1 MVQFSEI
8 IMKTTRKKDSFAQKT
23 GIMGKKTA
31 RANNNFLLGSLVL
44 IVLVMVTVVIFL
56 FWAFRLDL
64 KKENS
69 YSGRYEIVLDGSTSG
84 TPLSVYVND
93 SLLFSGTPGA
103 RLTLSVNRFAQ
114 ESSLL
119 VVDGATDRV
128 TVHELPEESARVTVS
143 RKDDGFAF
151 NTQSR

>member
-69 YSGRYEIVLDGSTSG
+69 FSGRYEIVLDGSTSG

-151 NTQSR
+151 DTQSR

>member
-1 MVQFSEI
+1 
-8 IMKTTRKKDSFAQKT
+8 
-23 GIMGKKTA
+23 MGKKTA

-64 KKENS
+64 KKDNGF
-69 YSGRYEIVLDGSTSG
+69 SGRYEIVLDRTTSG
-84 TPLSVYVND
+84 APLSVYVND

-103 RLTLSVNRFAQ
+103 QLTLNVNRFAE

-119 VVDGATDRV
+119 VVDGTTDLV
-128 TVHELPEESARVTVS
+128 TVHELPAESSRVTVS
-143 RKDDGFAF
+143 RNKEGFAF
-151 NTQSR
+151 ETEAQ

>member
-1 MVQFSEI
+1 
-8 IMKTTRKKDSFAQKT
+8 
-23 GIMGKKTA
+23 MGKKTA
-31 RANNNFLLGSLVL
+31 RANNNFLIGSLVL
-44 IVLVMVTVVIFL
+44 IVIVMVTVVIFL

-64 KKENS
+64 SKES
-69 YSGRYEIVLDGSTSG
+69 SFSGRYEIVLDGSTSG

-103 RLTLSVNRFAQ
+103 RLTLSVDRFAQ

-119 VVDGATDRV
+119 MVDGATDIV

-143 RKDDGFAF
+143 KNASGFLF
-151 NTQSR
+151 ETESR

>member
-1 MVQFSEI
+1 
-8 IMKTTRKKDSFAQKT
+8 
-23 GIMGKKTA
+23 MGKKTA

-64 KKENS
+64 KKDNGFR
-69 YSGRYEIVLDGSTSG
+69 GRYEIVLDRTTSG
-84 TPLSVYVND
+84 APLSVYVND

-103 RLTLSVNRFAQ
+103 QLTLSVNRFAE

-119 VVDGATDRV
+119 VVDGTTDLV
-128 TVHELPEESARVTVS
+128 TVHELPVESSRVTVS
-143 RKDDGFAF
+143 RNKEGFAF
-151 NTQSR
+151 ETEAK